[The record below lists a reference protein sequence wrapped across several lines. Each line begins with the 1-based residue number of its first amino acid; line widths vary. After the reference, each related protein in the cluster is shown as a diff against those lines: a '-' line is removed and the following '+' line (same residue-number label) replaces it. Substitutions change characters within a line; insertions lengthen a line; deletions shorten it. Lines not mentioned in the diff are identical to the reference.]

1 MTPITVGYNYSIMKK
16 SILCCLVLV
25 SCCFAQAQVLIKTQL
40 PPVGLVLKSQLWN
53 LSIVNTGSQS
63 LTVQVEMLVT
73 STSTNQKVFTGTTK
87 MLTLTRGLNRI
98 TPVSAAP
105 VSYNVLSPDYNIN
118 VNQEGFL
125 PVGIYTVCYNILHVR
140 NDAAE
145 RIAEECETV
154 EIEPVRPPMLVFPSD
169 NEKVEQ
175 ARPLFNWLPPAPVS
189 LFNRL
194 LYDMVLVEVFPTQ
207 SLTDAVQKNIPVY
220 RAQNLFI
227 ANLQYPLSLPE
238 LSVKKTYAW
247 QVTAKSGNSPI
258 GKSEVWAFTLKQENT
273 VVTTKEDASSYSK
286 MKMEPEASYTIS
298 KGVLKY
304 AYVNELNDKEVTV
317 RIFDITK
324 PGQKEMLLDASTV
337 SLQFGENFKEMD
349 FTEQGGLVDKHLYLL
364 ELVNSQ
370 NEHWYLRFE
379 YKRTN

>member
-1 MTPITVGYNYSIMKK
+1 MKK
-16 SILCCLVLV
+16 SILCCFVLA
-25 SCCFAQAQVLIKTQL
+25 SCFAQAQVLIKTQL

-53 LSIVNTGSQS
+53 LSVVNTGSQS

-73 STSTNQKVFTGTTK
+73 NASTNQKVFTGTTK
-87 MLTLTRGLNRI
+87 MLTLTRGLNRV

-125 PVGIYTVCYNILHVR
+125 PVGIYTVCYNVLYVR

-175 ARPLFNWLPPAPVS
+175 TRPLFNWLPPAPVS

-194 LYDMVLVEVFPTQ
+194 MYDLVLVEVMPTQ
-207 SLTDAVQKNIPVY
+207 SITDAVQKNIPVY

-227 ANLQYPLSLPE
+227 ANLQYPPSLPE
-238 LSVKKTYAW
+238 LSIKKTYAW

-258 GKSEVWAFTLKQENT
+258 AKSEVWAFTLQQEAIVAT
-273 VVTTKEDASSYSK
+273 AKEDAGFYSR
-286 MKMEPEASYTIS
+286 MKMDPEASYTLT

-304 AYVNELNDKEVTV
+304 SYVNELNDKEVSV
-317 RIFDITK
+317 RVFDITK
-324 PGQKEMLLDASTV
+324 AGQKEMLLDASTI

-349 FTEQGGLVDKHLYLL
+349 FTNQGGLADKHLYLL
-364 ELVNSQ
+364 DLVNSR

-379 YKRTN
+379 YRRTN

>member
-1 MTPITVGYNYSIMKK
+1 MKK
-16 SILCCLVLV
+16 SILCCLVLAGCV
-25 SCCFAQAQVLIKTQL
+25 FAQAQVLIKTQL

-73 STSTNQKVFTGTTK
+73 NTSNNQKVFTGTTK
-87 MLTLTRGLNRI
+87 MLTMTRGLNRV
-98 TPVSAAP
+98 TPTSASP
-105 VSYNVLSPDYNIN
+105 VTYNILSPDYNIN

-125 PVGIYTVCYNILHVR
+125 PVGIYTVCYNILYVR

-169 NEKVEQ
+169 NEKVDQ
-175 ARPLFNWLPPAPVS
+175 TRPLFNWLPPAPVS
-189 LFNRL
+189 LFNKL
-194 LYDMVLVEVFPTQ
+194 LYDLVLVEVMPTQ

-220 RAQNLFI
+220 KAQNLFI

-238 LSVKKTYAW
+238 LSIKKTYAW

-258 GKSEVWAFTLKQENT
+258 GKSEVWAFTLKQNDNFLS
-273 VVTTKEDASSYSK
+273 TKEDAGFYSK
-286 MKMEPEASYTIS
+286 MKMDPEASYGMA
-298 KGVLKY
+298 KGTLKY
-304 AYVNELNDKEVTV
+304 SYVNELNDKEVAI

-324 PGQKEMLLDASTV
+324 AGQKELLLEGSTV
-337 SLQFGENFKEMD
+337 PLQFGENFKEMD
-349 FTEQGGLVDKHLYLL
+349 FTEQGGLADKHLYLL

-379 YKRTN
+379 YRRTN

>member
-1 MTPITVGYNYSIMKK
+1 MSGYNYSNMKK
-16 SILCCLVLV
+16 SILCSLVLV
-25 SCCFAQAQVLIKTQL
+25 SCFFVQAQVLIKTQI

-63 LTVQVEMLVT
+63 LIVQVEMLVT
-73 STSTNQKVFTGTTK
+73 NTSSNQKVFTGTTK
-87 MLTLTRGLNRI
+87 MLTLTRGLNRV
-98 TPVSAAP
+98 TPTSAAP
-105 VSYNVLSPDYNIN
+105 VTYNVLSPDYNIN

-125 PVGIYTVCYNILHVR
+125 PVGIYTVCYNVLYVR

-175 ARPLFNWLPPAPVS
+175 SRPLFNWLPPAPVS

-194 LYDMVLVEVFPTQ
+194 LYDWVLVEVLPTQ

-247 QVTAKSGNSPI
+247 QVTAKSGNNPI
-258 GKSEVWAFTLKQENT
+258 GKSEVWAFTLKQNDV
-273 VVTTKEDASSYSK
+273 VVTTKEDAGFYSK
-286 MKMEPEASYTIS
+286 LKMEPEASYGLT
-298 KGVLKY
+298 KGILKY
-304 AYVNELNDKEVTV
+304 SYVNELNDKEVTIKV
-317 RIFDITK
+317 FDITK
-324 PGQKEMLLDASTV
+324 AGQKELLLDQSTV
-337 SLQFGENFKEMD
+337 GLEFGENFKEMD
-349 FTEQGGLVDKHLYLL
+349 FTQQGGLADKHLYLL

-370 NEHWYLRFE
+370 NEHWFLRFE
-379 YKRTN
+379 YRKTN

>member
-1 MTPITVGYNYSIMKK
+1 MSGYNYSNMKK

-25 SCCFAQAQVLIKTQL
+25 SYCFVQAQVLIKTQL

-73 STSTNQKVFTGTTK
+73 NTSTNQKVFTGTTK
-87 MLTLTRGLNRI
+87 MLTLTRGLNRV
-98 TPVSAAP
+98 TPTSASP

-125 PVGIYTVCYNILHVR
+125 PVGIYTVCYNILFVR

-175 ARPLFNWLPPAPVS
+175 TRPLFNWLPPAPVS
-189 LFNRL
+189 LFNKL
-194 LYDMVLVEVFPTQ
+194 LYDVVLVEVLPTQ

-238 LSVKKTYAW
+238 LKEKKTYAW
-247 QVTAKSGNSPI
+247 QVSAKSGNSPI
-258 GKSEVWAFTLKQENT
+258 AKSEVWAFTLKQNDI
-273 VVTTKEDASSYSK
+273 VATTKEDASFYSRLK
-286 MKMEPEASYTIS
+286 MDPDASYGLA
-298 KGVLKY
+298 KGILKY
-304 AYVNELNDKEVTV
+304 SYVNELNDKEVTIRV
-317 RIFDITK
+317 FDITK
-324 PGQKEMLLDASTV
+324 AGQKELLLDASTIG
-337 SLQFGENFKEMD
+337 LQFGENFKEMD
-349 FTEQGGLVDKHLYLL
+349 FTQQGGLADKHLYLL
-364 ELVNSQ
+364 DLVNSQ
-370 NEHWYLRFE
+370 NEHWFLRFE
-379 YKRTN
+379 YRKTN